1 MLVKEDSRDGL
12 DNLCWRIAVG
22 TRIVYHRKVRFG
34 KREDDAVEF
43 RNLPKRLA
51 HLPADIVQ
59 IRLAKKVVFA
69 IFVKKPS
76 NILVHC
82 LRHEALAMPEV
93 DALARPV
100 RDIHGLAQL
109 AAIRLDG
116 RNIYC
121 RRRLR
126 VWFVGKKT
134 VEPAM
139 RLVAL
144 ATNLERI
151 NTTIFRRLFDDAPHI
166 CRLDDN
172 RVHDRPCDF
181 RTRRLAAQ
189 NLGQRRRTWPH
200 LPVERL
206 FVKRQLSPVVR
217 LCAKDMA
224 LQLRWNPGKGIE

>member
-12 DNLCWRIAVG
+12 DNLCGRIAVG

-151 NTTIFRRLFDDAPHI
+151 NTTIFRRLFDDAPHVL
-166 CRLDDN
+166 RLHDD
-172 RVHDRPCDF
+172 RVHHRPSDF
-181 RTRRLAAQ
+181 RSSTRDIHRGGETYGKSCHRPSRLKQYSSTSGFGTELCCEPCSQAQ
-189 NLGQRRRTWPH
+189 LFGQ
-200 LPVERL
+200 
-206 FVKRQLSPVVR
+206 VR
-217 LCAKDMA
+217 VL
-224 LQLRWNPGKGIE
+224 